1 MLEGFLA
8 RFDALVGVLASHPRV
23 RVTHVWRGSPATEA
37 MLAELAQAWGH
48 PVPAEVATL
57 YRQANGAQL
66 RWIDVGDET
75 YDPARDDVRRVDGP
89 WQRLFEARGSH
100 AGYLDLP
107 PLAELMGRDTV
118 GAMFDGDQEEY
129 LERAVAF
136 DSFGESQDAV
146 LFFGDA
152 AADPWI
158 SVASD
163 YLADVAPPGE
173 RTLSQYLDHVLAT
186 WASTAHRTKEGPRIL
201 DRMLRQR
208 VELDAT
214 RLEGQRVV
222 YRDERRGGSLM
233 HGLVVSRTNLPEIPR
248 DWSFGPT
255 LVEVHDDLGET
266 VSVPL
271 RALFP
276 PDGADDYEALHA
288 DPSALRA
295 LLWGPAEPMFDA
307 LASVALMTHRAGVS
321 GGPVLCNHAWPHA
334 ALASILPAREA
345 AQALIVAAQTLFAQ
359 PDAHE
364 KRPVAWPVT
373 RPPHPWPRPPTVSM
387 HTLAVG
393 LLDAAVIH
401 VGRAAP
407 AGLAEWLGAD
417 VVARAAWIL
426 RGMEAQN
433 GLRGYDPLADPSAT
447 SAFLFNAL
455 RGGPT
460 RLDVGDPPRHGSP
473 LPGVAHRVVLGS

>member
-1 MLEGFLA
+1 M
-8 RFDALVGVLASHPRV
+8 PV
-23 RVTHVWRGSPATEA
+23 RPSPST
-37 MLAELAQAWGH
+37 
-48 PVPAEVATL
+48 PKCP
-57 YRQANGAQL
+57 
-66 RWIDVGDET
+66 I
-75 YDPARDDVRRVDGP
+75 
-89 WQRLFEARGSH
+89 
-100 AGYLDLP
+100 
-107 PLAELMGRDTV
+107 
-118 GAMFDGDQEEY
+118 
-129 LERAVAF
+129 
-136 DSFGESQDAV
+136 ES
-146 LFFGDA
+146 
-152 AADPWI
+152 
-158 SVASD
+158 S
-163 YLADVAPPGE
+163 
-173 RTLSQYLDHVLAT
+173 
-186 WASTAHRTKEGPRIL
+186 
-201 DRMLRQR
+201 
-208 VELDAT
+208 
-214 RLEGQRVV
+214 
-222 YRDERRGGSLM
+222 
-233 HGLVVSRTNLPEIPR
+233 SRCCSP
-248 DWSFGPT
+248 
-255 LVEVHDDLGET
+255 T

-345 AQALIVAAQTLFAQ
+345 AQALIVAAQTLLAQ

-426 RGMEAQN
+426 RGMQAQN

-455 RGGPT
+455 RGDPT